1 MKMLVKILQIITFGS
16 VLCAAMIS
24 LFLMDETP
32 KWENSLK
39 NALGIC
45 ATIMIS
51 YIILSLS
58 CRFLPYPWV
67 CDLAG
72 THFPTIGVSSSNGC
86 NYHSKCKKCDA
97 DITRDSQGN
106 WF

>member
-1 MKMLVKILQIITFGS
+1 MKMIVKILQMITFGS

-24 LFLMDETP
+24 LLLISEKPEWDHPLTV
-32 KWENSLK
+32 
-39 NALGIC
+39 ALGTC

-51 YIILSLS
+51 YMVLSLS

-67 CDLAG
+67 CNLAG
-72 THFPTIGVSSSNGC
+72 THFPTPGISSFDGASS
-86 NYHSKCKKCDA
+86 HSKCKKCDE
-97 DITRDSQGN
+97 DIMQDGQGN